1 VTILEQ
7 YLKQDRLR
15 LIDVGARGG
24 VDARWARF
32 ESVLE
37 VTAFEPDR
45 AECERL
51 NQGAINRKFGSYPG
65 LIAILLRM
73 AEPKSSSLR
82 NRRSQVR
89 ILSGALAFKWTEIA

>member
-32 ESVLE
+32 ESGLE

-51 NQGAINRKFGSYPG
+51 NQDADSPPYPARF
-65 LIAILLRM
+65 LPYALWKETSDEVPFHICNWPA
-73 AEPKSSSLR
+73 ASS
-82 NRRSQVR
+82 
-89 ILSGALAFKWTEIA
+89 I